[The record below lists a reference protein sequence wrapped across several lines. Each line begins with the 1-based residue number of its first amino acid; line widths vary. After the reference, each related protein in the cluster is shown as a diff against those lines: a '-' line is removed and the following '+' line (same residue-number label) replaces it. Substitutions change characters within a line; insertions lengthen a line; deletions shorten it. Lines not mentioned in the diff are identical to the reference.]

1 MSKAIDAEREAEEMP
16 AEYDFS
22 RFPKGVRG
30 KYFQRMQEGHSVEIR
45 REDGTIEVHHYHP
58 LENSVVLDRD
68 VRDFFSDAETVN
80 RALRGLIALVP
91 RVKQAQPDQP
101 TEKPEQPVSA

>member
-1 MSKAIDAEREAEEMP
+1 MDKAIDARREEEEMP

-22 RFPKGVRG
+22 KFPKGVRG
-30 KYFQRMQEGHSVEIR
+30 KYFQRMQEGHSIEIR
-45 REDGTIEVHHYHP
+45 RTDGTIEVHHYHP

-68 VRDFFSDAETVN
+68 VRAFFSDAETVN

-91 RVKQAQPDQP
+91 RLKQAQSDKS
-101 TEKPEQPVSA
+101 TEIPKQPVSA